1 MTQETEA
8 VAEEAFPSGPRS
20 GPRPVGG
27 HARRRGRGRALAV
40 LGVFGELLITIGL
53 VLGLF
58 VTYSLWWTD
67 VLADRSAAAASDR
80 LRDSWAAGGPA
91 GLPPGSAATPGA
103 AAATDGPAVLA
114 DPNAPDAADGAA
126 SGDGPAVGAG
136 GSGASAATGTGI
148 GFLHVPAM
156 GRGYQVLIR
165 MGTDTDTLADGVA
178 GVYEQPYRAAMPW
191 DASGNFAL
199 AAHRDGHG
207 AKFHNLDALR
217 KGDPIVVETRDKW
230 YVYRVDNTLAET
242 SKYDTGIVAP
252 VPRGSGYTEPGR
264 YITLTTCTPVYTSRY
279 RMAVWGSLVRV
290 DDMDARRTPPAELKR
305 G

>member
-1 MTQETEA
+1 M
-8 VAEEAFPSGPRS
+8 
-20 GPRPVGG
+20 
-27 HARRRGRGRALAV
+27 AV
-40 LGVFGELLITIGL
+40 LGVFGELLITLGL

-58 VTYSLWWTD
+58 VSYSLWWTD
-67 VLADRSAAAASDR
+67 VLADRSAAAASDQ

-91 GLPPGSAATPGA
+91 APPAGSPAATPGSPG
-103 AAATDGPAVLA
+103 TPG
-114 DPNAPDAADGAA
+114 A
-126 SGDGPAVGAG
+126 SGTQAPGAGPTAGAGAVGTG
-136 GSGASAATGTGI
+136 QTPATGEGL

-165 MGTDTDTLADGVA
+165 MGTDADTLAEGVA

-191 DASGNFAL
+191 DESGNFAL

-207 AKFHNLDALR
+207 AKFHDLDALR
-217 KGDPIVVETRDKW
+217 KGDAVVVETRDKW
-230 YVYRVDNTLAET
+230 YVYRVDNTLPET
-242 SKYDTGIVAP
+242 SKFDTGIVAP
-252 VPRGSGYTEPGR
+252 VPKGSGYTGPGR

-290 DDMDARRTPPAELKR
+290 DDVDAKRTPPAELRR

>member
-1 MTQETEA
+1 M
-8 VAEEAFPSGPRS
+8 AEEAFPGAGPESGDGRVP
-20 GPRPVGG
+20 
-27 HARRRGRGRALAV
+27 RRGRRRALAV
-40 LGVFGELLITIGL
+40 VGVFGELLITLGL

-58 VTYSLWWTD
+58 VSYSLWWTD
-67 VLADRSAAAASDR
+67 VLADRSAAAASDQ
-80 LRDSWAAGGPA
+80 LRDSWAAGGPIA
-91 GLPPGSAATPGA
+91 PPSGGSATAAPGDPGVPGASATPGDPA
-103 AAATDGPAVLA
+103 AG
-114 DPNAPDAADGAA
+114 GAQT
-126 SGDGPAVGAG
+126 GTGG
-136 GSGASAATGTGI
+136 GSGSGGSGGSGGSTGAGV

-156 GRGYQVLIR
+156 GRNYQVLIR
-165 MGTDTDTLADGVA
+165 MGTDTDTLAEGVA

-207 AKFHNLDALR
+207 AKFHNLDALK

-230 YVYRVDNTLAET
+230 YVYRVDSTLPET
-242 SKYDTGIVAP
+242 SKFDTGIVAP
-252 VPRGSGYTEPGR
+252 VPKGSGYTEPGR

-290 DDMDARRTPPAELKR
+290 DDMDAKRTPPAELRR

>member
-1 MTQETEA
+1 M
-8 VAEEAFPSGPRS
+8 AEEAFPEPGPEA
-20 GPRPVGG
+20 GNRPP
-27 HARRRGRGRALAV
+27 RRGRGRALAV
-40 LGVFGELLITIGL
+40 LGVFGELLITLGL

-67 VLADRSAAAASDR
+67 VLADRSAAAASDQ
-80 LRDSWAAGGPA
+80 LRDSWSAGGPA
-91 GLPPGSAATPGA
+91 ALPSGAPAGSPSGAATPGA
-103 AAATDGPAVLA
+103 P
-114 DPNAPDAADGAA
+114 AADGGPA
-126 SGDGPAVGAG
+126 SGAD
-136 GSGASAATGTGI
+136 GTGGAAAPAGTDV

-156 GRGYQVLIR
+156 GRNYQVLIR
-165 MGTDTDTLADGVA
+165 MGTDADTLAEGVA

-230 YVYRVDNTLAET
+230 YVYRVDSTLPET
-242 SKYDTGIVAP
+242 TKFDTGIVAP
-252 VPRGSGYTEPGR
+252 VPKGSGYTEPGR

-290 DDMDARRTPPAELKR
+290 DDVDAKRTPPAELRR

>member
-1 MTQETEA
+1 M
-8 VAEEAFPSGPRS
+8 
-20 GPRPVGG
+20 
-27 HARRRGRGRALAV
+27 AV
-40 LGVFGELLITIGL
+40 LGVFGELLITLGL

-58 VTYSLWWTD
+58 VSYSLWWTD
-67 VLADRSAAAASDR
+67 VLADRSAAAASDQ

-91 GLPPGSAATPGA
+91 APPAGSPAATPGSPG
-103 AAATDGPAVLA
+103 TPGTP
-114 DPNAPDAADGAA
+114 GA
-126 SGDGPAVGAG
+126 SGTQAPGAGPTAGAGAVGTG
-136 GSGASAATGTGI
+136 QTPATGEGL

-165 MGTDTDTLADGVA
+165 MGTDADTLAEGVA

-191 DASGNFAL
+191 DESGNFAL

-207 AKFHNLDALR
+207 AKFHDLDALR
-217 KGDPIVVETRDKW
+217 KGDAVVVETRDKW
-230 YVYRVDNTLAET
+230 YVYRVDNTLPET
-242 SKYDTGIVAP
+242 SKFDTGIVAP
-252 VPRGSGYTEPGR
+252 VPKGSGYTGPGR

-290 DDMDARRTPPAELKR
+290 DDVDAKRTPPAELRR

>member
-1 MTQETEA
+1 M
-8 VAEEAFPSGPRS
+8 AEEAFPGAGPESGDGR
-20 GPRPVGG
+20 GP
-27 HARRRGRGRALAV
+27 RRGRRRALAV
-40 LGVFGELLITIGL
+40 VGVFGELLITLGL

-58 VTYSLWWTD
+58 VGYSLWWTD
-67 VLADRSAAAASDR
+67 VLADRSAAAASDQ
-80 LRDSWAAGGPA
+80 LRDSWAAGGPIA
-91 GLPPGSAATPGA
+91 PP
-103 AAATDGPAVLA
+103 
-114 DPNAPDAADGAA
+114 
-126 SGDGPAVGAG
+126 AG
-136 GSGASAATGTGI
+136 GSATAAPGDPAVPGASAAPDDPTVGGAQPGSGGGTGSGGSGRSTGAGV

-156 GRGYQVLIR
+156 GRNYQVLIR
-165 MGTDTDTLADGVA
+165 MGTDTDTLAEGVA

-207 AKFHNLDALR
+207 AKFHDLDALK

-230 YVYRVDNTLAET
+230 YVYRVDSTLPET
-242 SKYDTGIVAP
+242 SKFDTGIVAP
-252 VPRGSGYTEPGR
+252 VPKGSGYTEPGR

-290 DDMDARRTPPAELKR
+290 DDMDAKRTPPAELRR